1 MGYYG
6 GTGGGCG
13 YYDPTFIVFLI
24 LILLLLGTPG
34 HGGGCYGPYEQ
45 K

>member
-6 GTGGGCG
+6 GYG
-13 YYDPTFIVFLI
+13 YDPTFIVFLI

-34 HGGGCYGPYEQ
+34 YGCGYGSYEQ